1 MGGPKWEIWKSI
13 QMGWDLKW
21 NLWIEKKIYKKI
33 KEKMGAIERF
43 QASPIECKLGIT
55 KTLGFVY
62 AGAIQDSKAI
72 FFSIQFFNTLF
83 RCSCL
88 YFSP

>member
-1 MGGPKWEIWKSI
+1 
-13 QMGWDLKW
+13 
-21 NLWIEKKIYKKI
+21 
-33 KEKMGAIERF
+33 MGAIERF

-72 FFSIQFFNTLF
+72 FFQSNSLIPYLDVHVFIFLLKL
-83 RCSCL
+83 RYIS
-88 YFSP
+88 